1 MVDKSQRISRSFS
14 TIGPFAGGLAY
25 KDELKYALERLEK
38 TDEQALGIGRVC
50 VAWSALEM
58 DAALLINGLI
68 DFPDAVS
75 QNTVLGELD
84 FRSRLSLLKISGLPD
99 SQTNLGSKHLL
110 N

>member
-1 MVDKSQRISRSFS
+1 
-14 TIGPFAGGLAY
+14 
-25 KDELKYALERLEK
+25 
-38 TDEQALGIGRVC
+38 
-50 VAWSALEM
+50 M